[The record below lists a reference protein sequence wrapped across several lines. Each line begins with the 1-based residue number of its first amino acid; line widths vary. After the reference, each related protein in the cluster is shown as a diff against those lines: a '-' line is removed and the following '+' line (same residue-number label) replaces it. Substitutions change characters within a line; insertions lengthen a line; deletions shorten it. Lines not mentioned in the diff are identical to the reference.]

1 MRPLPPEITV
11 RDVTLRDGLQD
22 ERPIELD
29 QKLAVYDALVGAGVR
44 DLELTS
50 FVRPDR
56 VPAMADAAELAAATE
71 GTADEAGVTRWGLVL
86 NRRGGQRALDA
97 GIGHLQYVVSV
108 SDEHSVRNAGA
119 TAAER
124 LRDLADVV
132 ADATEADAVV
142 EVTLATA
149 FGCPYAG
156 ATDPDAVAE
165 AATVAIEHGV
175 RGVGLA
181 DTIGTGVPT
190 EVADVVARVVDLAAP
205 AGVAVGAHLHDTRGL
220 GVANA
225 LAAVGAGATRLD
237 ASLGGLGGCPF
248 APGASGNVSIEDL
261 VHAFEAMGCRTG
273 IDLPQL
279 IGAAELA
286 VSTVGRRLEGHVALA
301 GPRFA
306 EHVVTT

>member
-1 MRPLPPEITV
+1 MRRV
-11 RDVTLRDGLQD
+11 R
-22 ERPIELD
+22 E
-29 QKLAVYDALVGAGVR
+29 
-44 DLELTS
+44 LELTS

-56 VPAMADAAELAAATE
+56 VPAMADAAELAAATQRV
-71 GTADEAGVTRWGLVL
+71 ADDAGVTRWGLVL
-86 NRRGGQRALDA
+86 NRRGAQRALGA
-97 GIGHLQYVVSV
+97 GIRHLQYVVSV
-108 SDEHSVRNAGA
+108 SDEHSVRNAGG

-124 LRDLADVV
+124 LSELADVV
-132 ADATEADAVV
+132 ADAAQAQAVV

-156 ATDPDAVAE
+156 PVAVQTVID
-165 AATVAIEHGV
+165 AATVAIDHGV

-190 EVADVVARVVDLAAP
+190 EVADLVSRVAHLATP
-205 AGVAVGAHLHDTRGL
+205 AEVAVGAHLHDTRGL

-225 LAAVGAGATRLD
+225 LAAVQAGATRAD

-261 VHAFEAMGCRTG
+261 VHGFEAMGCRTG
-273 IDLPQL
+273 IDLRQL
-279 IGAAELA
+279 IAAASLA
-286 VSTVGRRLEGHVALA
+286 VSAVGRSLEGHVVVA

-306 EHVVTT
+306 QNAVTR